1 MLWLSLH
8 LLEIT
13 ISDLQPLMGPLFS
26 TLSTPR
32 KYFLPTRLELCLKTF
47 EVMFVRMFYYLSKVT
62 FTILFVKIGYVCK
75 NLLYIMKFIRKLHLL
90 CTSYRTVQSTMWTI
104 FSEFKDFLRS
114 YFLSL

>member
-62 FTILFVKIGYVCK
+62 FTMLFVKIGYVCK
-75 NLLYIMKFIRKLHLL
+75 NLLYIMKFIRKLYLL
-90 CTSYRTVQSTMWTI
+90 CTSYRTVQSTIWTI
-104 FSEFKDFLRS
+104 FS
-114 YFLSL
+114 